1 MNLCH
6 QLVKGNAAPKR
17 SNLFHY
23 LRTRP
28 HMKIHIPSLLGKCT
42 KRRSRSRSQSLNS
55 TEGMDAETQRRE
67 ERVKMFNPHT
77 GTVLRGMAA
86 PKRKNL
92 EKYLIRYPDMKVY
105 TTGESSRSKRR
116 KRIGLRGDPQT
127 PLLYDVKYEDSN
139 IEACVRI

>member
-1 MNLCH
+1 
-6 QLVKGNAAPKR
+6 
-17 SNLFHY
+17 
-23 LRTRP
+23 
-28 HMKIHIPSLLGKCT
+28 
-42 KRRSRSRSQSLNS
+42 
-55 TEGMDAETQRRE
+55 MDAETQRQE

-105 TTGESSRSKRR
+105 TTGESGRNKRR
-116 KRIGLRGDPQT
+116 KKMGYRGDPRT

-139 IEACVRI
+139 VEVCLYRSAFCCGVFMK

>member
-1 MNLCH
+1 
-6 QLVKGNAAPKR
+6 
-17 SNLFHY
+17 
-23 LRTRP
+23 
-28 HMKIHIPSLLGKCT
+28 
-42 KRRSRSRSQSLNS
+42 
-55 TEGMDAETQRRE
+55 MDAETQRRE

-139 IEACVRI
+139 IEACVRIQFFGQVVLCAHIHINEQSFYRPRHF